1 MIAASLIIDTREHAL
16 KRCLGSGFTS
26 KALTVGD
33 IWIQRTELLPQGTA
47 EAPQPQD
54 TASAAALNGLIFERK
69 SLADMQASLFDGRW
83 REQKARLLHVCH
95 EHKMR
100 PAYILEGSLSF
111 PPSNLTVSAIR
122 KLVNRLQ
129 FHHDIPVLWSET
141 VDDTADLV
149 KTALEQFQAD
159 PSAFEK
165 WSGDAAVS
173 QGAYWQTL
181 SAVKKTNNDD
191 PEVFARQVLAL
202 CPGLSIQ
209 VADAI
214 MKAAG
219 PKLTDVFAKDEKT
232 LADIKTPS
240 GRRVGPVVAKRLLA
254 LWQA

>member
-33 IWIQRTELLPQGTA
+33 IWIQRVELLPTGTIENPPPA
-47 EAPQPQD
+47 E
-54 TASAAALNGLIFERK
+54 SAAALNGLIFERK

-95 EHKMR
+95 ENKMR
-100 PAYILEGSLSF
+100 AAYILEGSLSF

-159 PSAFEK
+159 PTAFEK
-165 WSGDAAVS
+165 WSGDAAVN

-191 PEVFARQVLAL
+191 PETFARQVLAL

-219 PKLTDVFAKDEKT
+219 PRLADVFAKDEKT

-254 LWQA
+254 LWQT

>member
-26 KALTVGD
+26 KTLTVGD
-33 IWIQRTELLPQGTA
+33 IWIQRAELLPTGTC
-47 EAPQPQD
+47 ESPQPQE
-54 TASAAALNGLIFERK
+54 TTQAATLNGLIFERK

-95 EHKMR
+95 ENKMR

-111 PPSNLTVSAIR
+111 PPSNLTVAAIR

-165 WSGDAAVS
+165 WSGDAAVN

-191 PEVFARQVLAL
+191 PETFARQVLAL

-219 PKLTDVFAKDEKT
+219 PRLADVFAKDEKT
-232 LADIKTPS
+232 LADIKAPS
-240 GRRVGPVVAKRLLA
+240 GRRVGPVVAKRLLT
-254 LWQA
+254 LWKA

>member
-16 KRCLGSGFTS
+16 KKCLTQAGQAYQS

-33 IWIQRTELLPQGTA
+33 IWIQREVLLPQGTA
-47 EAPQPQD
+47 EDPN
-54 TASAAALNGLIFERK
+54 ASVTGLNGLVFERK

-100 PAYILEGSLSF
+100 PAYILEGSLAF

-149 KTALEQFQAD
+149 RTALEQFQAD

-191 PEVFARQVLAL
+191 PETFARQVLAL

-219 PKLTDVFAKDEKT
+219 PRLADVFAKDEKVI
-232 LADIKTPS
+232 ADIKTPS
-240 GRRVGPVVAKRLLA
+240 GRRVGPAVAKRLLA

>member
-1 MIAASLIIDTREHAL
+1 MTSCCASLIIDTREHAL
-16 KRCLGSGFTS
+16 KKCLTQATQAFETR
-26 KALTVGD
+26 ALTVGD
-33 IWIQRTELLPQGTA
+33 IWITRKEPLA
-47 EAPQPQD
+47 DNAI
-54 TASAAALNGLIFERK
+54 NGIIFERK

-95 EHKMR
+95 EQKMR

-111 PPSNLTVSAIR
+111 PPSNLSASAIR

-159 PSAFEK
+159 PTAFQK
-165 WSGDAAVS
+165 WTGETAAAD

-219 PKLTDVFAKDEKT
+219 PRLADVFAKDEKT

>member
-1 MIAASLIIDTREHAL
+1 MISASLIIDTREHAL

-33 IWIQRTELLPQGTA
+33 IWIQRVELLPTGTS
-47 EAPQPQD
+47 EAPQPAELA
-54 TASAAALNGLIFERK
+54 ASVNGLIFERK

-159 PSAFEK
+159 PTAFEK
-165 WSGDAAVS
+165 WSGESGAEK
-173 QGAYWQTL
+173 GAYWQTL

-191 PEVFARQVLAL
+191 PETFARQVLAL

-219 PKLTDVFAKDEKT
+219 PKLADVFAKDEKT
-232 LADIKTPS
+232 LADIKAPS
-240 GRRVGPVVAKRLLA
+240 GRRVGPAVAKRLLA

>member
-1 MIAASLIIDTREHAL
+1 MSCAASLIIDTREHAL
-16 KRCLGSGFTS
+16 KKCLTQGGQAFTS

-33 IWIQRTELLPQGTA
+33 IWIQRTELV
-47 EAPQPQD
+47 PQPEEGMVP
-54 TASAAALNGLIFERK
+54 ALNGLVFERK

-95 EHKMR
+95 ENKMR

-141 VDDTADLV
+141 IDDTADLV

-159 PSAFEK
+159 PAAFEK

-191 PEVFARQVLAL
+191 PDVFARQVLAL

-219 PKLTDVFAKDEKT
+219 PRLADVFAKDEKT
-232 LADIKTPS
+232 IADIKTPS
-240 GRRVGPVVAKRLLA
+240 GRRVGPAVAKRLLA